1 MFGPSSRQSSSRRP
15 KKTGDRRRASRLALA
30 VGALLAL
37 ALAFAREP
45 ASAAPADLTNEAEF
59 ASFAGLIKAYA
70 GASRVRWVVAAPTLA
85 EANSALANVALHLS
99 PSDRAL
105 AQRVR
110 TETFADE
117 PELAAGSRAPVGW
130 IAPQTSPPAGG
141 VSCSWQVW
149 VADPAAP
156 SAGAGPGPVYVPL
169 APNDRAPVSA
179 AATFRITYTGLLQSK
194 IYALGETRPGAIR
207 DLAASPDVNIPVA
220 AGESETILLAMSR
233 QPTPFL
239 EGIRAALTGSGG
251 QRRDL
256 GKEYALRETL
266 LGRGRG
272 IGANIQLVAPNMVL
286 TKGANTASD
295 SAPTGAKDVMES
307 CLYALTPAAEA
318 MR

>member
-1 MFGPSSRQSSSRRP
+1 MFGLSSPQNSKSRPRKTRP
-15 KKTGDRRRASRLALA
+15 DRRAPLRAWACS
-30 VGALLAL
+30 ALLAL
-37 ALAFAREP
+37 ASTMASER
-45 ASAAPADLTNEAEF
+45 ASAAPAELTNEAEF
-59 ASFAGLIKAYA
+59 VSFAGLIKAYA

-85 EANSALANVALHLS
+85 EANATLANVALHLA
-99 PSDRAL
+99 PSDRPL

-110 TETFADE
+110 VETFAEE
-117 PELAAGSRAPVGW
+117 PDLAGLSHGALGW
-130 IAPQTSPPAGG
+130 AAPQISSPSGG
-141 VSCSWQVW
+141 ASCSWQVW
-149 VADPAAP
+149 IADPSAP
-156 SAGAGPGPVYVPL
+156 SAGAGPVYLPL

-179 AATFRITYTGLLQSK
+179 AASFRITYTGLLQSK

-239 EGIRAALTGSGG
+239 EGIRAALAGSGG

-272 IGANIQLVAPNMVL
+272 IGANIQLVTPNMVL
-286 TKGANTASD
+286 TKGANVAND
-295 SAPTGAKDVMES
+295 NAPAGSNDVMES